1 VSPAATETLPAGRG
15 ATLLSRGIEPAAFGA
30 DITAMRLL
38 VFAAVALFGGG
49 HGTQT
54 ITGTISVNTGS
65 SLTVI
70 AANHSLTCAVTS
82 DKGQAAILKWG
93 TGVRVAMACSYEK
106 GHFVVSRLTRLGSTE
121 PQRPTTTT
129 TSTETHPTTTT
140 TSTETHPTTTT
151 TTSTETHPTTQQQ
164 RREAIGVIIALASGG
179 VGIKPDNGGEAFTCR
194 ITTALDSQQ
203 AAAKL
208 TLGAHAGIVCRLDGT
223 SWVLAGATL
232 VS

>member
-1 VSPAATETLPAGRG
+1 
-15 ATLLSRGIEPAAFGA
+15 
-30 DITAMRLL
+30 MRLL
-38 VFAAVALFGGG
+38 VLAALALVGGG

-65 SLTVI
+65 SLTVL
-70 AANHSLTCAVTS
+70 ATNRSLTCAVTYG
-82 DKGQAAILKWG
+82 KAQAAILRWG
-93 TGVRVAMACSYEK
+93 TGVRVAMACTYEN
-106 GHFVVSRLTRLGSTE
+106 GHLVVSRLTRLGTTE
-121 PQRPTTTT
+121 PARPTTTTTTT
-129 TSTETHPTTTT
+129 TSTETHA
-140 TSTETHPTTTT
+140 TTT

-164 RREAIGVIIALASGG
+164 RREAIGVIVALTTGG
-179 VGIKPDNGGEAFTCR
+179 VGVKPDNGGEAFTCR

>member
-1 VSPAATETLPAGRG
+1 
-15 ATLLSRGIEPAAFGA
+15 
-30 DITAMRLL
+30 MRLL
-38 VFAAVALFGGG
+38 VLAAVALLGGG

-54 ITGTISVNTGS
+54 ITGTIAVNTGS
-65 SLTVI
+65 SLTVV
-70 AANHSLTCAVTS
+70 ATNHSLTCAVTYG
-82 DKGQAAILKWG
+82 KGQEAILKWG
-93 TGVRVAMACSYEK
+93 TGVRVAMACTYEK
-106 GHFVVSRLTRLGSTE
+106 GHLVVSRLTRLGSTE
-121 PQRPTTTT
+121 PPRPTTTT
-129 TSTETHPTTTT
+129 TTTGIETHPTTT
-140 TSTETHPTTTT
+140 ETHPA
-151 TTSTETHPTTQQQ
+151 PTQE
-164 RREAIGVIIALASGG
+164 RREAIGVIIALTSGG

>member
-1 VSPAATETLPAGRG
+1 V
-15 ATLLSRGIEPAAFGA
+15 
-30 DITAMRLL
+30 
-38 VFAAVALFGGG
+38 
-49 HGTQT
+49 
-54 ITGTISVNTGS
+54 
-65 SLTVI
+65 
-70 AANHSLTCAVTS
+70 ANHWLTCAVTS
-82 DKGQAAILKWG
+82 GKGQAAILKWSSD
-93 TGVRVAMACSYEK
+93 VQVAMACSYEK

-129 TSTETHPTTTT
+129 TSTETHPTT
-140 TSTETHPTTTT
+140 
-151 TTSTETHPTTQQQ
+151 QQQ

-179 VGIKPDNGGEAFTCR
+179 VGIRPDNGGEAFTCR
-194 ITTALDSQQ
+194 ITTAPDSQQ